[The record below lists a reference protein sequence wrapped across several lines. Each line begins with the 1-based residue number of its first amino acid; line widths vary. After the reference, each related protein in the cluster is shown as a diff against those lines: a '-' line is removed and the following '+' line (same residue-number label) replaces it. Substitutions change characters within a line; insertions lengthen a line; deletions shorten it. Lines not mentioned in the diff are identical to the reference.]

1 MDCPKCNQQLTQI
14 KINGAEVNRCDSC
27 GGIWFDKDELKLIRD
42 ERDKNLSWL
51 DFDLW
56 NNKDNLSASG
66 KSINCPRDGKPLFK
80 VKCGN
85 TDVTVDVCLEC
96 RGIWLDKNELD
107 KIILELKEKINAET
121 MPEYINDLSA
131 EIGKLVTHQG
141 KIWIEAKHIVII
153 MKLIEYR
160 FMSQHPDLA
169 KIISKLPK

>member
-1 MDCPKCNQQLTQI
+1 MNCPKCNSKLIQTETAGV
-14 KINGAEVNRCDSC
+14 KIDHCDSC
-27 GGIWFDKDELKLIRD
+27 GGIWFDKDELKLVRD

-56 NNKDNLSASG
+56 SDKDKLSVSG
-66 KSINCPRDGKPLFK
+66 KSVNCPRDGKPLFK
-80 VKCGN
+80 IKCEN
-85 TDVTVDVCLEC
+85 TAVLVDVCLEC

-107 KIILELKEKINAET
+107 KIILELKEKINKET
-121 MPEYINDLSA
+121 IPEYIDDLSV
-131 EIGKLVTHQG
+131 EIGKLITHQG
-141 KIWIEAKHIVII
+141 KTWVEAKHIMVI

>member
-1 MDCPKCNQQLTQI
+1 MNCPKCNQQLKQT
-14 KINGAEVNRCDSC
+14 KINSAEVNRCDDC
-27 GGIWFDKDELKLIRD
+27 GGIWFDKDELKLVRD

-56 NNKDNLSASG
+56 NDKNKLSVSG
-66 KSINCPRDGKPLFK
+66 KSIDCPRDEEPLFK
-80 VKCGN
+80 IKCGN
-85 TDVTVDVCLEC
+85 TDVLVDICLEC
-96 RGIWLDKNELD
+96 RGIWLDKDELD

-121 MPEYINDLSA
+121 IPEYFDDLGV
-131 EIGKLVTHQG
+131 EIGKLITHQG
-141 KIWIEAKHIVII
+141 KAREEAKHIMII